1 MSEFHALRW
10 EPVPADHF
18 LPLPE
23 QSLTPKYLDWHQ
35 SALHVVDHLNSSELA
50 VLPISMGVG
59 DAEHLLSRSDKRYA
73 AVIDS
78 ENSIVGVLMA
88 RDLHGRQSGVV
99 ANLLQLPWHELT
111 VGYIMTPLRRLPS
124 ITLTQ
129 VKQARIGD
137 IAATM
142 QEAGCDFIA
151 ITESD
156 TLYGMIVSLR
166 ILAVTGES
174 VRLYPRATS
183 FAEVY
188 SAIKHSDNSI

>member
-10 EPVPADHF
+10 EPTPAEKF

-23 QSLTPKYLDWHQ
+23 RSTTPAHLDWHQ
-35 SALHVVDHLNSSELA
+35 SALHVIDKVNSSQLA
-50 VLPISMGVG
+50 VIPISLSVS
-59 DAEHLLSRSDKRYA
+59 DAENLLSRTDKRYA
-73 AVIDS
+73 AVVDA
-78 ENSIVGVLMA
+78 ENTIVGVLMA

-111 VGYIMTPLRRLPS
+111 VGYLMTPLRKLPS
-124 ITLTQ
+124 ITSAQ
-129 VKQARIGD
+129 AKVARIGD

-151 ITESD
+151 VTEDDS
-156 TLYGMIVSLR
+156 LYGMFVSLK

-183 FAEVY
+183 FAEVF
-188 SAIKHSDNSI
+188 SAIRHAET

>member
-10 EPVPADHF
+10 EPTPAEKF

-23 QSLTPKYLDWHQ
+23 KSAMPAHLDWHQ
-35 SALHVVDHLNSSELA
+35 SALHVIDKVNSSQLA
-50 VLPISMGVG
+50 VIPMSLSVS
-59 DAEHLLSRSDKRYA
+59 DAENLLSRTDKRYA
-73 AVIDS
+73 AVVDS
-78 ENSIVGVLMA
+78 ENTIVGVLMA

-111 VGYIMTPLRRLPS
+111 VGYLMTPLRKLPS
-124 ITLTQ
+124 ITSAQ
-129 VKQARIGD
+129 AKVARIGD

-151 ITESD
+151 VTEDDS
-156 TLYGMIVSLR
+156 LYGMFVSLK

-183 FAEVY
+183 FAEVF
-188 SAIKHSDNSI
+188 SAIRHAET